1 MRYLFILLFIPI
13 ILIAADSTTVDATKV
28 DSSLINGSLNGIKET
43 TKILDRVQKTYEDQ
57 SQKIA
62 TMQKDLKIIL
72 ALLDSLGITD
82 STITDKDSINAQ
94 WK

>member
-82 STITDKDSINAQ
+82 STITDKDSTNVQ
-94 WK
+94 RK